1 MFSFSSVETSSGQ
14 QPQQHTRKAQ
24 SRGAVTTFSSLNLRA
39 MTDPRTRT
47 YSPGA
52 LTPLRGSQALTHRSA
67 PVKGGLRR
75 GSAWLNP
82 PGTPQGRGPWH
93 TAPRGRG
100 GRSGRREGGP
110 PARGGGTGGRSAAT
124 GGRLRRPQR
133 VPAPPPS
140 PVGHLGKLRPLE
152 IGRQAPDLLPGGRH
166 RRLAATRQP
175 RRAGYGQRAGTNLL
189 AAPAVRSAACRAGAA
204 PAPQVLAAAA
214 VVREKKRE
222 KGKKAVSPRGL
233 TPAAGAQRT

>member
-1 MFSFSSVETSSGQ
+1 M
-14 QPQQHTRKAQ
+14 
-24 SRGAVTTFSSLNLRA
+24 
-39 MTDPRTRT
+39 
-47 YSPGA
+47 
-52 LTPLRGSQALTHRSA
+52 
-67 PVKGGLRR
+67 GGGVGEGREGRRR
-75 GSAWLNP
+75 G
-82 PGTPQGRGPWH
+82 
-93 TAPRGRG
+93 
-100 GRSGRREGGP
+100 EGA